1 MVEALST
8 SFQNVYN
15 KYISSEKT
23 DNAIQDSRRELYIV
37 PVNNITTN
45 NDYKVP
51 QRTRMKSRRVFG
63 FDIKQLCIAKE
74 LTWQIMRHEGMRPL
88 MGQCCTVCIP
98 VRL

>member
-15 KYISSEKT
+15 KYTRSEKA
-23 DNAIQDSRRELYIV
+23 DNALQDNRRELYIV

-45 NDYKVP
+45 NENDVH
-51 QRTRMKSRRVFG
+51 QRTRIKSRRGLG
-63 FDIKQLCIAKE
+63 FDVKHLCIAKE
-74 LTWQIMRHEGMRPL
+74 LTWQIVRQEGMRPL

-98 VRL
+98 VRF